1 MAVQTG
7 NSGRKTASARAIS
20 DLGALMS
27 AKAEGNQ
34 DSQPAVV
41 QVHAPVTPV
50 PDSFTITTASQEAI
64 LAAEQSV
71 VIPEA
76 ISINQAQP
84 QEHIGKE
91 ETMSAQNA
99 TTTAPAAPAA
109 QVATAAAP
117 ATAPAA
123 VPTPAATAA
132 VAEAPLSSSEV
143 MGDANTTAP
152 AAESTTPPTPTWA
165 MLETLEKGLGV
176 ENLDSLDSLRSSLGA
191 RAERFNTLVAVTK
204 DTVQRVDRL
213 EAAVAE
219 LKKGGLTRTVK
230 FENPDWKDNA
240 VHGLI
245 TGAAVSVGVLGIAY
259 AFDAMFGS
267 PAEVPG
273 EPAIQ

>member
-84 QEHIGKE
+84 QEQIVKE

-123 VPTPAATAA
+123 VPTPAAVAA
-132 VAEAPLSSSEV
+132 ALLSSSEV
-143 MGDANTTAP
+143 MGD
-152 AAESTTPPTPTWA
+152 ESTTPPTPTWA

-240 VHGLI
+240 MHGLI
-245 TGAAVSVGVLGIAY
+245 TGAAVTVGVLGIAY

>member
-41 QVHAPVTPV
+41 QVQAPVTPV

-84 QEHIGKE
+84 QEQIVKE

-132 VAEAPLSSSEV
+132 ATPA
-143 MGDANTTAP
+143 DAMAAP
-152 AAESTTPPTPTWA
+152 AAKSTTPPTPTWA

-213 EAAVAE
+213 EAAVTE

>member
-84 QEHIGKE
+84 QEQTMKE

-99 TTTAPAAPAA
+99 TTTAPAAPAAPAA

-132 VAEAPLSSSEV
+132 ATPA
-143 MGDANTTAP
+143 DATAAP

>member
-41 QVHAPVTPV
+41 QVKAPVTPV
-50 PDSFTITTASQEAI
+50 PDSFTIATASQEAI

-84 QEHIGKE
+84 QEQIVKE

-99 TTTAPAAPAA
+99 TTTAPAA

-132 VAEAPLSSSEV
+132 ATPA
-143 MGDANTTAP
+143 DATAAP

-213 EAAVAE
+213 EATVAE
-219 LKKGGLTRTVK
+219 LQKGGLTRTVK